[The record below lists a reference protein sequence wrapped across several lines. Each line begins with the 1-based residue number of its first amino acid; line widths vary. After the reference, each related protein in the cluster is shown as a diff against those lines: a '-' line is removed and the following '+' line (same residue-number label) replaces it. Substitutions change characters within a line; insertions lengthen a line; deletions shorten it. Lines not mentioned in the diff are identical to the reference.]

1 MVRLGMNDA
10 NNSPK
15 AGTLVSN
22 VGQPIK
28 LTDVNIH
35 GVAAK
40 ACREGDQVEI
50 WTRLAITSDEQNFHR
65 IADNLCAA
73 IEYAAQRAGAYPAL
87 KRADTVLVVI
97 KPDNSAELWVD
108 TAAVAM
114 HAMMKRDMV
123 AGSVVFEADVGDI
136 TGMDFPLIE
145 FGSSDRVIC
154 IFRQDWRFGM
164 YFDFNPDGQFDRAHM
179 AKSLGR
185 LLRYLRYSHLYDA
198 LADQVAFDQLIGHGW
213 FPFVEI
219 IGDFTKLTSTL
230 EAGFDLDETEA
241 ALCDAF
247 DRERFDRMLTRWLA
261 KPHFRDREY
270 LLRQAVDAYLAGLF
284 APAIKTVLTEIEGI
298 LADAHRHAHGKP
310 ASLKALLEYA
320 IASAEVRA
328 GGPDTLLFSAA
339 FAHYLKSSTF
349 MNFDPSGPKGN
360 AGSRHAVG
368 HGAADA
374 ASYTKA
380 RALQAFLTL
389 DQLAFYT

>member
-1 MVRLGMNDA
+1 MSSA
-10 NNSPK
+10 EIPPQ
-15 AGTLVSN
+15 AGALVSN
-22 VGQPIK
+22 GGEPIK
-28 LTDVNIH
+28 LADVNIH

-40 ACREGDQVEI
+40 ACREGDQAEI

-73 IEYAAQRAGAYPAL
+73 IEHAAQQSGEYPTI
-87 KRADTVLVVI
+87 KRADTVLLVM

-108 TAAVAM
+108 TAARAI

-123 AGSVVFEADVGDI
+123 AGSVVFEADIGDI
-136 TGMDFPLIE
+136 TGMDFPLVE
-145 FGSSDRVIC
+145 FGAGDRVIC

-164 YFDFNPDGQFDRAHM
+164 YFDFNPDGQFDRAQM

-185 LLRYLRYSHLYDA
+185 LLRYLRYRHLYDA
-198 LADQVAFDQLIGHGW
+198 LADQAAFEQLIAHGW

-219 IGDFTKLTSTL
+219 IGEFSKLTSAL
-230 EAGFDLDETEA
+230 ESGFELHDTEV
-241 ALCDAF
+241 ALCGTF
-247 DRERFDRMLTRWLA
+247 DRERFDRMLLRWSA
-261 KPHFRDREY
+261 KPHFQCREV
-270 LLRQAVDAYLAGLF
+270 LLRQAADAYFAGLY

-298 LADAHRHAHGKP
+298 LTDAYRQAHGKP
-310 ASLKALLEYA
+310 AGLKAVLDYA
-320 IASAEVRA
+320 IESAEARA
-328 GGPDTLLFSAA
+328 GGADTLLFSSA

-349 MNFDPSGPKGN
+349 MNFDPRGPKGN

-374 ASYTKA
+374 ASYTRA